1 MDELEKL
8 YNELPYFDK
17 QRFLARHLNDAR
29 MKDIDDALE
38 DGLHISYSSL
48 SWDEQNELKSE
59 ALEYCDDDDLVEELV
74 ARHYIV
80 TKDK

>member
-17 QRFLARHLNDAR
+17 QRFLARHLNNAR

-48 SWDEQNELKSE
+48 SGDERKELMYE
-59 ALEYCDDDDLVEELV
+59 ALEYCDDDDLVEELE